1 MRGRGTAH
9 VKNTMHRQCQFQG
22 GKNREKSTIFSG
34 SHFGIRGGFGNIYR
48 PDFAQRRLR
57 LVGGSGLDEY
67 AAGWSDSHAFGLSLV
82 VAVANRLVSGGAVV
96 QSGFDLLALTEIE
109 M

>member
-1 MRGRGTAH
+1 
-9 VKNTMHRQCQFQG
+9 MHRQCQFQG
-22 GKNREKSTIFSG
+22 GKNRERSAIFNGQSCPNTRP
-34 SHFGIRGGFGNIYR
+34 IRKDLPTG
-48 PDFAQRRLR
+48 FAQKRVG

-67 AAGWSDSHAFGLSLV
+67 AAGWSDPHAFGLSLV
-82 VAVANRLVSGGAVV
+82 VAVANRLVSGGTVV